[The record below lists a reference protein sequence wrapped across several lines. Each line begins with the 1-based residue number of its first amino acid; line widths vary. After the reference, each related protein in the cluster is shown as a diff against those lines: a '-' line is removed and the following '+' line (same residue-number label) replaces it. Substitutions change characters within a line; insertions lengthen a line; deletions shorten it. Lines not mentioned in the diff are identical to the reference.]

1 MNDAPDKIAP
11 TGANGLLRACAAAI
25 TMAALLCSTAGARAQ
40 GINFDAAEIL
50 TQKLAANFYV
60 LTGSPAVDPGHP
72 EAAGGR
78 IGVLV
83 GPDGVFMVDATYAP
97 LTDKVVAAIRKLSPA
112 PIRFLV
118 NTHSHPDHTGGN
130 PNFARLGTLVLAR
143 EEVWRTMSQPLLPAI
158 AVAIGNAASTTDPS
172 RLPVATYGLGDRLG
186 FHLNG
191 ETIEVIAL
199 PPAHT
204 DGDSMVWFEKAD
216 VIMIG
221 DFYRNYGYPFVDAA
235 HGGSF
240 EGVLEALDAV
250 LKLAGPNTKLVPG
263 HGTIVTRKDIPAYRD
278 MIVDV
283 ESSVKQMIEHGKN
296 KQDVLAAKV
305 TARYDASVSG
315 GAASLP
321 AGQGTSAD
329 RFVSEVYDELAN
341 K

>member
-1 MNDAPDKIAP
+1 MKALDKAVP
-11 TGANGLLRACAAAI
+11 PGPKGLLRAAGAVITAAV
-25 TMAALLCSTAGARAQ
+25 LLCSAAGAAAQ

-50 TQKLAANFYV
+50 TQKLAPNFYV
-60 LTGSPAVDPGHP
+60 LTGSPGVDPGHP

-97 LTDKVVAAIRKLSPA
+97 LTDKVVAAIRRLSPA

-130 PNFARLGTLVLAR
+130 PNFARLGALVLAR
-143 EEVWRTMSQPLLPAI
+143 EEVWRTMSHPLPPAVI
-158 AVAIGNAASTTDPS
+158 AAIGTAASLTDPA
-172 RLPVATYGLGDRLG
+172 RLPVETYGLGDRLG

-191 ETIEVIAL
+191 ENIEVIAL

-204 DGDSMVWFEKAD
+204 DGDSMVRFEKAD

-240 EGVLEALDAV
+240 AGVLQALDAV

-263 HGTIVTRKDIPAYRD
+263 HGTIVTRKELPEYRD

-283 ESSVKQMIEHGKN
+283 ESSVKQMIEHGRN

-305 TARYDASVSG
+305 TARYDAAVSG
-315 GAASLP
+315 AAAPLP

-329 RFVSEVYDELAN
+329 RFVSEVYDELAS